1 MTDKKERNRTETG
14 HNYAYY
20 NGGVGGHVYNDIIY
34 ILIQTYADFDMSL
47 VHRGDIK
54 KFCVLPFPIMYFI
67 ISGFLAK

>member
-20 NGGVGGHVYNDIIY
+20 NGGAGVHVYNNIIY
-34 ILIQTYADFDMSL
+34 ILIQTYVDSDMSL

-54 KFCVLPFPIMYFI
+54 KTYSILCSALSDKVFHY
-67 ISGFLAK
+67 